1 MTLRQSEI
9 DQILARAQQNLKIIS
24 SDLDIFFVPHRLG
37 GRNHALKQLYKAQ
50 SASPY
55 IDHLKALLS
64 QWINLKGNDHKS
76 EFLGLTE
83 VGGGSFERLFKS
95 KKHIAVVSLNLDNYI
110 SATDMELDLYSL
122 SWNVCFILRGKK
134 FKKSPTSPGKKIVIL
149 QPSGTGQ
156 LLFNLKSD
164 IFASLAVS
172 LAHRQNA
179 VERLAK
185 MRAHTM
191 LKPQKRNLP
200 EHYPLLVALD
210 QTIQILKDLKTAR
223 VGSECFIEDAWKASE
238 TIDNIIDPEKLKLW
252 YRFAQAAQDMAWRNF
267 TPEQILS
274 AAIDGNEDIEIR
286 KLGIMISQLTGV
298 KPSSYTQSRGLYNP
312 YLNTE
317 ENEHLHMEMIQE
329 IFDGVLTRAVFIN
342 SAIPFYEKAAE
353 QNMSLTEGRFLGW
366 CGQALQEAGTA
377 FETALS
383 NGEPPVHMARDTFEK
398 HITKTQWAT
407 IQELGDKILQ
417 RRRLKQEIV
426 LLDLWE
432 IMRENQSFKNVRLSI
447 DHSIAGGYIEEPVS
461 LQQARQGNGTIAFQ
475 GETEFSPFFAPKDDA
490 FNTDL
495 ASHS

>member
-1 MTLRQSEI
+1 MALRQSEI
-9 DQILARAQQNLKIIS
+9 DQILARARQNFRIIS
-24 SDLDIFFVPHRLG
+24 RDLDIFFVPHRLG
-37 GRNHALKQLYKAQ
+37 GRNHALKQLYQTKNDM
-50 SASPY
+50 PY
-55 IDHLKALLS
+55 ADHLKTLLN

-83 VGGGSFERLFKS
+83 VAGNSFTQLFKN
-95 KKHIAVVSLNLDNYI
+95 KHHIAVISLNLDNYL
-110 SATDMELDLYSL
+110 SPTDMELDLYNL

-179 VERLAK
+179 VEKLAK
-185 MRAHTM
+185 IRAAAL
-191 LKPQKRNLP
+191 LKPQKKILP
-200 EHYPLLVALD
+200 EHYPLLIALD
-210 QTIQILKDLKTAR
+210 QTVQILKDLKGTHAS
-223 VGSECFIEDAWKASE
+223 SECFIEDAWKASE

-298 KPSSYTQSRGLYNP
+298 QPSNYTQSRGLYNP

-317 ENEHLHMEMIQE
+317 ENERLHMDMIQE

-342 SAIPFYEKAAE
+342 SAIPFHEKAAE
-353 QNMSLTEGRFLGW
+353 QNMSLTDGRFLGW
-366 CGQALQEAGTA
+366 CAQSLQEAGIA

-383 NGEPPVHMARDTFEK
+383 NGEPPVHMAREIFDK
-398 HITKTQWAT
+398 HVPKTPWNKV
-407 IQELGDKILQ
+407 QELGDKILQ
-417 RRRLKQEIV
+417 HRRMKQEIV

-432 IMRENQSFKNVRLSI
+432 ITKVNQNFKNIFLSLNLSVS
-447 DHSIAGGYIEEPVS
+447 DGYIEEPAELKHV
-461 LQQARQGNGTIAFQ
+461 QQEPIISTQ
-475 GETEFSPFFAPKDDA
+475 EDDEFSPFFTPQGNA

-495 ASHS
+495 SSHS